1 LSNLFGTG
9 ILFFNIFPNHSNG
22 AKMDFSS
29 ARHNMVESQIRPN
42 RVTDTVLMEALA
54 TLPREKFVPQ
64 AMEGVAYVDEAIDI
78 GDGRYLMEAWVLAR
92 LLEAAEVQPDDVA
105 LLIGC
110 GSGYEAA
117 VMSYLAGTVVALET
131 NKMLLEHANVILA
144 ELSIDTVAIVEGELA
159 HGYVR
164 QAPYDVVL
172 INGAVPEIPDCL
184 SNQLGEG
191 GRMVAIVG
199 DGAYGK
205 GTLVTCYNGVVTS
218 REIFDAGTPTLLG
231 FEKNSSFYF

>member
-1 LSNLFGTG
+1 
-9 ILFFNIFPNHSNG
+9 
-22 AKMDFSS
+22 MDFSS

-78 GDGRYLMEAWVLAR
+78 DDGRYLMEAWVLAR
-92 LLEAAEVQPDDVA
+92 LEAAEVQPDDVA

-110 GSGYEAA
+110 
-117 VMSYLAGTVVALET
+117 
-131 NKMLLEHANVILA
+131 
-144 ELSIDTVAIVEGELA
+144 DTVAIVEGELA